1 MVEAI
6 SQKIFSLTKSC
17 PHLQSLKTLIK
28 ALQDAASDQNKKRL
42 LNEIEAGED
51 NRINEEENE
60 EEDDGEN
67 AHQEDD
73 DNGTRLSSNS
83 ASKAL
88 NQADRI
94 EPIYRYQSS

>member
-1 MVEAI
+1 MVEFDLAI
-6 SQKIFSLTKSC
+6 SQKIFSLANSR
-17 PHLQSLKTLIK
+17 LDVQIV
-28 ALQDAASDQNKKRL
+28 QDFNRQYSSDQNKKRL

-83 ASKAL
+83 ASKS
-88 NQADRI
+88 R
-94 EPIYRYQSS
+94 